1 MAEKK
6 NDKKTTRVAKSKSE
20 QKKQLA
26 GFAVGAA
33 AAGAAAAAAAG
44 KGKSKKKKKTIAV
57 VAVILVLAVI
67 ACGALYYYDITPFN
81 FELGSSYG
89 FKYYKN
95 AVKKV
100 VSTVDGELIVH
111 MIDVHQGDSI
121 LLQLPD
127 GKNMLIDGG
136 DKDSKIAAHIINY
149 LFDYTDLKDE
159 NGKITLDYVMLTHTD
174 ADHCGSLDNV
184 IAHEDIDVKNV
195 YRPMVVA
202 ESKYF
207 SNDPLKEYAE
217 EMNYAVDTVTTQAY
231 SDFMNAVYGEP
242 TLENVYYNLEGMT
255 IGGEDAGYIF
265 YFYNP
270 SVEMYKTISTAKQKN
285 NVSPMMLLEFNGR
298 RILLTGDSDEEA
310 EDNFIENVNNRLFDN
325 DFDGDVDVLKVAH
338 HGGRESTKQELLD
351 MLMPEYAMISCG
363 ENSYDHPRPETL
375 EKLAA
380 KNTRVYCTYRKYSTG
395 AEDYPYSSDKFDG
408 NIRMKVDSEGNISFD
423 FVADLI
429 ESAKTTASSGKRG
442 ELLRAAFMGL
452 RRRFYA

>member
-136 DKDSKIAAHIINY
+136 DKDSKIAAPVIIS
-149 LFDYTDLKDE
+149 F
-159 NGKITLDYVMLTHTD
+159 
-174 ADHCGSLDNV
+174 
-184 IAHEDIDVKNV
+184 
-195 YRPMVVA
+195 
-202 ESKYF
+202 
-207 SNDPLKEYAE
+207 
-217 EMNYAVDTVTTQAY
+217 
-231 SDFMNAVYGEP
+231 
-242 TLENVYYNLEGMT
+242 
-255 IGGEDAGYIF
+255 
-265 YFYNP
+265 
-270 SVEMYKTISTAKQKN
+270 
-285 NVSPMMLLEFNGR
+285 
-298 RILLTGDSDEEA
+298 ILLM
-310 EDNFIENVNNRLFDN
+310 DNGILFHLSIL
-325 DFDGDVDVLKVAH
+325 G
-338 HGGRESTKQELLD
+338 
-351 MLMPEYAMISCG
+351 
-363 ENSYDHPRPETL
+363 
-375 EKLAA
+375 
-380 KNTRVYCTYRKYSTG
+380 
-395 AEDYPYSSDKFDG
+395 
-408 NIRMKVDSEGNISFD
+408 
-423 FVADLI
+423 
-429 ESAKTTASSGKRG
+429 
-442 ELLRAAFMGL
+442 
-452 RRRFYA
+452 